1 MKTTFK
7 TERMNPIQIVAKL
20 YNCRDTAKRYL
31 REEYEVKIQPYK
43 HIIKEVMKSNNV
55 DELEA
60 LLMVSDTKTYQEN
73 KFGQM
78 MFLAATVDLIE
89 EMEGKE

>member
-1 MKTTFK
+1 
-7 TERMNPIQIVAKL
+7 MNPIQMTAKL
-20 YNCRDTAKRYL
+20 YNCRDTAKRFL

-55 DELEA
+55 EELKA
-60 LLMVSDTKTYQEN
+60 LLIIGDTQTYQEN
-73 KFGQM
+73 PFAQM